1 MKQSVGITYFYK
13 LCLLCYLTHR
23 GVYDIKATD
32 MGVGLV
38 RFKAE
43 IDFDGREVTRAYLD
57 TIDPDAL
64 LEVSNYFI
72 LVRFIKG
79 YSMTFLDI

>member
-1 MKQSVGITYFYK
+1 MFRF
-13 LCLLCYLTHR
+13 R

-57 TIDPDAL
+57 KQD
-64 LEVSNYFI
+64 LES
-72 LVRFIKG
+72 LSKVR
-79 YSMTFLDI
+79 